1 MNRINKARQ
10 KRIRSPRGSRVYY
23 FQTAFAGGK
32 LTRISL
38 QSDLESLINP
48 MRYHSFPLFPLFR
61 RLPHDDHRM
70 SIFGVVN
77 LHKKLPEVKG
87 I

>member
-1 MNRINKARQ
+1 
-10 KRIRSPRGSRVYY
+10 
-23 FQTAFAGGK
+23 
-32 LTRISL
+32 
-38 QSDLESLINP
+38 

-77 LHKKLPEVKG
+77 PHKKLPEVKG